1 MQDQG
6 IRAQSGR
13 HCATRL
19 EPLTAS
25 LFSIERLAMPA
36 TRPLDDFRALLQRMP
51 ALDEPAGESAAALF
65 DANRAGASRLGGVAA
80 LVARVTGARPAM
92 SRPSLALFAG
102 THGIARHGV
111 STRRMDATLA
121 TVAACGSGDAPV
133 NHLCAANMIGL
144 KVYDLALHLPTGDI
158 SREAAMDERTAA
170 ATIAFGMEAI
180 AGGTD
185 CLLVGSIGATGD
197 ETVAAALL
205 AALHGGALEQW
216 LPEDDQ
222 ALSTTRLAIIEAA
235 LERHTGVLS
244 DPLEI
249 LAALGGREFAAMAGA
264 ILAARIEKV
273 PVILDGVTALA
284 SASALAA
291 LDASSIAHCL
301 LADATG
307 GPARRAAQALG
318 IAPLLGDGLSA
329 GEGTSAALATAIVRD
344 ALSLH
349 AGFAAQARS
358 GHHHH

>member
-1 MQDQG
+1 M
-6 IRAQSGR
+6 
-13 HCATRL
+13 
-19 EPLTAS
+19 
-25 LFSIERLAMPA
+25 
-36 TRPLDDFRALLQRMP
+36 TRPLDDFRALLQRLP
-51 ALDEPAGESAAALF
+51 ALDDAAGEAAQGLF
-65 DANRAGASRLGGVAA
+65 DANRAGESRLGGVAA
-80 LVARVTGARPAM
+80 LFARVTGARPSM

-102 THGIARHGV
+102 THGIAKHGV

-170 ATIAFGMEAI
+170 ATMAFGMEAI

-197 ETVAAALL
+197 ETIAAALL
-205 AALHGGALEQW
+205 MALHGGGPADW
-216 LPEDDQ
+216 LPEADS
-222 ALSTTRLAIIEAA
+222 ALTDKRVFVIEDA
-235 LERHTGVLS
+235 LERHTAALS

-249 LAALGGREFAAMAGA
+249 LGSLGGREFAAMAGA

-284 SASALAA
+284 AASALAA
-291 LDASSIAHCL
+291 LDASAIAHCL
-301 LADATG
+301 LADASH
-307 GPARRAAQALG
+307 GPAHRAARALG
-318 IAPLLGDGLSA
+318 LEPMLGEGLSA
-329 GEGTSAALATAIVRD
+329 GEGICAALATATVRD
-344 ALSLH
+344 ALALH
-349 AGFAAQARS
+349 AGFAAQARA

>member
-1 MQDQG
+1 M
-6 IRAQSGR
+6 RPER
-13 HCATRL
+13 
-19 EPLTAS
+19 LTAS
-25 LFSIERLAMPA
+25 QFSERPAM
-36 TRPLDDFRALLQRMP
+36 TRPLDDFRALLQRLP
-51 ALDEPAGESAAALF
+51 ALDVAAGEAVRELF
-65 DANRAGASRLGGVAA
+65 DANRAGESRLGGVAA
-80 LVARVTGARPAM
+80 LFARVPGARPAM

-102 THGIARHGV
+102 THGIAKHGV

-170 ATIAFGMEAI
+170 ATMAFGMEAI

-197 ETVAAALL
+197 ETIAGALL
-205 AALHGGALEQW
+205 MALHGGEPADW
-216 LPEDDQ
+216 LPEADTALTEKRVFVIENALDQ
-222 ALSTTRLAIIEAA
+222 HKAA
-235 LERHTGVLS
+235 LS

-249 LAALGGREFAAMAGA
+249 LGSLSGREFAAMAGA

-284 SASALAA
+284 AASALAA
-291 LDASSIAHCL
+291 LDPTAIAHCL
-301 LADATG
+301 LADASD
-307 GPARRAAQALG
+307 GPARRAAQAIGLV
-318 IAPLLGDGLSA
+318 PLLGDGLSA
-329 GEGTSAALATAIVRD
+329 GEGTCAALATATVRD
-344 ALSLH
+344 ALALH
-349 AGFAAQARS
+349 AGFAAQARA